1 MNILNR
7 FIEKVE
13 KTPTCWIWKGS
24 KFTSGYGDLSFFPSE
39 RRAHRASWVIHYG
52 KIPKGLHVLHKC
64 DVKDCVNPEHLFLGT
79 HRENMQDMVRKGRRP
94 KIFGTRHGMSK
105 LTEKD
110 ILNIRALDKK
120 SISRLEISKQFNITK
135 ENVGYIVR
143 RVTWTH
149 I

>member
-7 FIEKVE
+7 FTTKIE

-24 KFTSGYGDLSFFPSE
+24 KFSSGYGEFRFEDE
-39 RRAHRASWVIHYG
+39 RRAHRVSWLLFRG
-52 KIPKGLHVLHKC
+52 KIPKGIHILHKC

-79 HRENMQDMVRKGRRP
+79 HQDNMRDMVKKGRRP
-94 KIFGTRHGMSK
+94 QILGTRHGMSK

-110 ILNIRALDKK
+110 ILMIRKLNTK
-120 SISRLEISKQFNITK
+120 SVSRLDIAKRFNITK
-135 ENVGYIVR
+135 ENVGYIIR
-143 RVTWTH
+143 RVTWNH